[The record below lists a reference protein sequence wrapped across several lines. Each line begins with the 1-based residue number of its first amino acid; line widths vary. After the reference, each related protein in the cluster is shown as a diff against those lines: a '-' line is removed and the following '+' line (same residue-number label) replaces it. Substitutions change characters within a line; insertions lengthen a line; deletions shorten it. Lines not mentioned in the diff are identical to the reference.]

1 MSRGDPTGR
10 PYDHTTHKE
19 HMLMTQRICIVHD
32 LGLVDYDRAWELQK
46 ALAARRADGAIPD
59 LLLLLQHPHVFT
71 LGRRGQD
78 ADILLSPEELVRLGV
93 TVHHVDRGGLATY
106 HGPGQLVGYPI
117 VDLRAWGGGPVR
129 YVRTLEDAL
138 IKAAIQLGVPTERRE
153 GLTGVWAG
161 KRKLA
166 AIGVR
171 VSRGVTTH
179 GFALNVSTD
188 LSFFKHIVPC
198 GMPEAEATSLER
210 ELDAPVDMARVRD
223 EVERVFGQ
231 VFGFAMGRDEI
242 LTTAL
247 GERKPRFASL

>member
-1 MSRGDPTGR
+1 MDMRDC
-10 PYDHTTHKE
+10 
-19 HMLMTQRICIVHD
+19 LVLD
-32 LGLVDYDRAWELQK
+32 LGAVHYARAWELQK
-46 ALAARRADGAIPD
+46 ALAARRAEGAVPD
-59 LLLLLQHPHVFT
+59 LLLLLEHPHVFT

-78 ADILLSPEELVRLGV
+78 ADILLSPEELARLGV
-93 TVHHVDRGGLATY
+93 TVHHTDRGGLVTY

-117 VDLRAWGGGPVR
+117 VDLRAWGSGPVR
-129 YVRTLEDAL
+129 YVRTLEEAL
-138 IKAAIQLGVPTERRE
+138 IRAAVQLGVLAERRE

-161 KRKLA
+161 ERKLA

-210 ELDAPVDMARVRD
+210 ELGAPVAMARARD
-223 EVERVFGQ
+223 EVARAFGECFGMVMQTDETLTLALSQGERE
-231 VFGFAMGRDEI
+231 R
-242 LTTAL
+242 LTTA
-247 GERKPRFASL
+247 